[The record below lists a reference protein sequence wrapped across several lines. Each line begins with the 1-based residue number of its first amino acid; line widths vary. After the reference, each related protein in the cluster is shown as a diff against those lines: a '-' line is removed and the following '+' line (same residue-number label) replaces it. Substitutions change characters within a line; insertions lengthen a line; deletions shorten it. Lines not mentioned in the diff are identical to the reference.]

1 MCSASCEFAG
11 WLGWLMFLGLLAA
24 TLGWLNYRQY
34 RRWRRL
40 QRLQQYRAE
49 QVRRFRLDR
58 LRERRPRCVQIGALA
73 ETVEILD
80 EPLTQH
86 DDAIVRIKHNNGEN
100 VEVDY
105 ATLRR
110 LMGCAAARR
119 GSRRT
124 YLIA

>member
-1 MCSASCEFAG
+1 MCSAICELAG
-11 WLGWLMFLGLLAA
+11 WLGWLVFLALAA
-24 TLGWLNYRQY
+24 GTLGWLNFSRY

-40 QRLQQYRAE
+40 QALQRYRAE
-49 QVRRFRLDR
+49 QVRRFQRDR

-86 DDAIVRIKHNNGEN
+86 DDAIVRIKHRNGEN
-100 VEVDY
+100 VNVDY

-110 LMGCAAARR
+110 LMRTAAAQR

-124 YLIA
+124 SLTA